1 MSIRSDLLTQITTNL
16 ASHTNIRVSNE
27 LPFDTSG
34 NPLYLQNKKF
44 VYVDEQELNV
54 EQLYRTLDQSNV
66 NTTVTTV
73 NAYLSLDA
81 KNQLSDINTVVANIL
96 SARNTITGTID
107 SASDYETD
115 IEDDVITYTF
125 EYNFTTI

>member
-73 NAYLSLDA
+73 NAYLSVDA

>member
-27 LPFDTSG
+27 LPFNTSG
-34 NPLYLQNKKF
+34 KPLYQQNMKF
-44 VYVDEQELNV
+44 VYVDEEELNV
-54 EQLYRTLDQSNV
+54 EQLYRTLDQSDV

-73 NAYLSLDA
+73 NAYLSVDA

-96 SARNTITGTID
+96 SARNTISSTID

>member
-1 MSIRSDLLTQITTNL
+1 M
-16 ASHTNIRVSNE
+16 
-27 LPFDTSG
+27 
-34 NPLYLQNKKF
+34 
-44 VYVDEQELNV
+44 
-54 EQLYRTLDQSNV
+54 DQSNV

-73 NAYLSLDA
+73 NAYLSVDA

-96 SARNTITGTID
+96 SARNVVGSTLD

>member
-1 MSIRSDLLTQITTNL
+1 MTVRSDILTQLGTNL
-16 ASHTNIRVSNE
+16 ATHTNVKLSQE
-27 LPFDTSG
+27 LPWETGD
-34 NPLYLQNKKF
+34 NPLYLQNMKT
-44 VYVDEQELNV
+44 VYVDEEQIEV

-66 NTTVTTV
+66 NSTVTTV
-73 NAYLSLDA
+73 NAYLSVDA

-96 SARNTITGTID
+96 LARNVISSTTD

-115 IEDDVITYTF
+115 TEGDVITYTF

>member
-1 MSIRSDLLTQITTNL
+1 MTIRSDLLTQITTNL
-16 ASHTNIRVSNE
+16 ANSSIRVSNE
-27 LPFDTSG
+27 LPFNTSG
-34 NPLYLQNKKF
+34 QPLYNQNMKF
-44 VYVDEQELNV
+44 VYVDEEQLDV

-73 NAYLSLDA
+73 NAYLSVDA

-96 SARNTITGTID
+96 SARNVVGSTLD

>member
-44 VYVDEQELNV
+44 VYVDEQELDV

-73 NAYLSLDA
+73 NAYLSVDA

>member
-16 ASHTNIRVSNE
+16 ASHTNVKVSNE

-73 NAYLSLDA
+73 NAYLSVDA

-96 SARNTITGTID
+96 SARNTISSTID

>member
-1 MSIRSDLLTQITTNL
+1 MGSEMCIRD
-16 ASHTNIRVSNE
+16 R
-27 LPFDTSG
+27 
-34 NPLYLQNKKF
+34 
-44 VYVDEQELNV
+44 
-54 EQLYRTLDQSNV
+54 YRTLDQSNV

-73 NAYLSLDA
+73 NAYLSVDA

-96 SARNTITGTID
+96 SARNVVGSTLD

>member
-16 ASHTNIRVSNE
+16 ASHTNVKVSNE

-34 NPLYLQNKKF
+34 NPLYLQNMKF
-44 VYVDEQELNV
+44 VYVDEEQLDV

-73 NAYLSLDA
+73 NAYLSVDA

-96 SARNTITGTID
+96 SARNVVSSTID
-107 SASDYETD
+107 SASDYDTD

>member
-1 MSIRSDLLTQITTNL
+1 MSVRSELLTQLGLNL
-16 ASHTNIRVSNE
+16 VGHTNIKLSTE
-27 LPFDTSG
+27 LPWETG
-34 NPLYLQNKKF
+34 QNPLYLQNMKT
-44 VYVDEQELNV
+44 VYVDEEQFDV
-54 EQLYRTLDQSNV
+54 EQLYRTLDQNNV

-73 NAYLSLDA
+73 NAYLSVDA
-81 KNQLSDINTVVANIL
+81 KNQLADINTVVSNIL
-96 SARNTITGTID
+96 LARNTISSTLD

>member
-16 ASHTNIRVSNE
+16 ASHTNVRVSDE
-27 LPFDTSG
+27 LPFNTSG

-54 EQLYRTLDQSNV
+54 EQLYRTLDQSDV

-73 NAYLSLDA
+73 NAYLSVDA

>member
-1 MSIRSDLLTQITTNL
+1 MTVRSDILTQLGTNL
-16 ASHTNIRVSNE
+16 AGTSVKLSQE
-27 LPFDTSG
+27 LPWETG
-34 NPLYLQNKKF
+34 ENPLYLQNMKT
-44 VYVDEQELNV
+44 VYVDEEQINV

-66 NTTVTTV
+66 NATVTTV
-73 NAYLSLDA
+73 NAYLSVDA

-96 SARNTITGTID
+96 SARNVVSSTID

>member
-1 MSIRSDLLTQITTNL
+1 MTVRSDILTQLGTNL
-16 ASHTNIRVSNE
+16 ATHTNVKLSQE
-27 LPFDTSG
+27 LPWETGD
-34 NPLYLQNKKF
+34 NPLYLQNMKT
-44 VYVDEQELNV
+44 VYVDEEQINV

-66 NTTVTTV
+66 NSTVTTV
-73 NAYLSLDA
+73 NAYLSVDA

-96 SARNTITGTID
+96 LARNVISSTTD

-115 IEDDVITYTF
+115 TEGDVITYTF

>member
-1 MSIRSDLLTQITTNL
+1 MSVRSELLTQLGLNL
-16 ASHTNIRVSNE
+16 VGHTNIKLSTE
-27 LPFDTSG
+27 LPWVTG
-34 NPLYLQNKKF
+34 ANPLYLQNMKT
-44 VYVDEQELNV
+44 VYVDEEQFDV

-73 NAYLSLDA
+73 NAYLSVDA
-81 KNQLSDINTVVANIL
+81 KNQLADINTVVSNIL
-96 SARNTITGTID
+96 LARNTISSTLD